1 MKKRMLLLAAL
12 AIVVALLAFHGPGL
26 LDLYRLQR
34 HVAEAA
40 EADQADGGAWPRLT
54 DVCMG
59 CHGAKGTSLNEAY
72 PSLAGQPAQ
81 YVAAQLHA
89 FASGQRANPT
99 MGPLAMTLSE
109 AEIAHLADYYAKQ
122 AAVDNGYF
130 KPDARLRAKGEQLV
144 TGGACAA
151 CHGARLMGQAQFP
164 RLAGQGYDYLVAQ
177 LDAFAKGTR
186 SEATG
191 TMQRV
196 AQAMSADDRAAV
208 ATYLA
213 SVSPGRH

>member
-1 MKKRMLLLAAL
+1 MKKRIVLLAVL
-12 AIVVALLAFHGPGL
+12 AVAGALLAVYGPTL
-26 LDLYRLQR
+26 LGFYRLQR
-34 HVAEAA
+34 HIDETAQ
-40 EADQADGGAWPRLT
+40 ADDADGGPWPRTT

-59 CHGAKGTSLNEAY
+59 CHGVRGSSLNDAY

-81 YVAAQLHA
+81 YVAARLHA

-99 MGPLAMTLSE
+99 MSPLATTMSE
-109 AEIAHLADYYAKQ
+109 AEIVRVAGYYAKQ
-122 AAVDNGYF
+122 APLANRYF

-144 TGGACAA
+144 TGGACVA
-151 CHGARLMGQAQFP
+151 CHGARLMGQTQFP
-164 RLAGQGYDYLVAQ
+164 RLAGQGYDYLRAQ
-177 LDAFAKGTR
+177 LDAFANGTR

-213 SVSPGRH
+213 SLSPVTH

>member
-12 AIVVALLAFHGPGL
+12 VIAGALLAIYGPTVLGF
-26 LDLYRLQR
+26 YRLQR
-34 HVAEAA
+34 HIDATTQ
-40 EADQADGGAWPRLT
+40 ADDADGGRWPRAT

-59 CHGAKGTSLNEAY
+59 CHGVKGTSLSDAY
-72 PSLAGQPAQ
+72 PSLAGQPAS
-81 YVAAQLHA
+81 YVVAQLHA

-99 MGPLAMTLSE
+99 MGPLAMTMSD
-109 AEIAHLADYYAKQ
+109 AEIARVADYYAKQ
-122 AAVDNGYF
+122 APLDNRYF
-130 KPDARLRAKGEQLV
+130 KPDAQLRAKGEQLV
-144 TGGACAA
+144 TGGACVA

-164 RLAGQGYDYLVAQ
+164 RLAGQGYGYLRAQ
-177 LDAFAKGTR
+177 LDAFANGSR

-208 ATYLA
+208 STYLA
-213 SVSPGRH
+213 SLGPAKQ

>member
-1 MKKRMLLLAAL
+1 MKKRIVQLAVL
-12 AIVVALLAFHGPGL
+12 VVAGALLAVYGPTL
-26 LDLYRLQR
+26 LGFYRLQR
-34 HVAEAA
+34 HIDETAQ
-40 EADQADGGAWPRLT
+40 ADEADGGPWPRTT

-59 CHGAKGTSLNEAY
+59 CHGVKGSSLSDAY
-72 PSLAGQPAQ
+72 PSLAGQPPQ

-99 MGPLAMTLSE
+99 MGPLAMTLRE
-109 AEIAHLADYYAKQ
+109 AEIARVAGYYAKQ
-122 AAVDNGYF
+122 APLANRYF

-144 TGGACAA
+144 TGGACVA

-164 RLAGQGYDYLVAQ
+164 RLAGQGYDYLRAQ
-177 LDAFAKGTR
+177 LDAFANGTR

-213 SVSPGRH
+213 SVSPVTQ

>member
-1 MKKRMLLLAAL
+1 MKKRIVLLAVL
-12 AIVVALLAFHGPGL
+12 VVAGALLAVYGPTL
-26 LDLYRLQR
+26 LGFYRLQR
-34 HVAEAA
+34 HIDETAQ
-40 EADQADGGAWPRLT
+40 ADEADGGPWPRTT

-59 CHGAKGTSLNEAY
+59 CHVVKGSSLNDAY

-99 MGPLAMTLSE
+99 MGPLAMTMSE
-109 AEIAHLADYYAKQ
+109 AEIARVAGYYAKQ
-122 AAVDNGYF
+122 APFANRYF

-144 TGGACAA
+144 TGGACVA
-151 CHGARLMGQAQFP
+151 CHGARLTGQAQFP
-164 RLAGQGYDYLVAQ
+164 RLAGQGYDYLRVQ
-177 LDAFAKGTR
+177 LDAFANGTR

-213 SVSPGRH
+213 SVSPVTQ

>member
-12 AIVVALLAFHGPGL
+12 VAVGALLALYGPTL
-26 LDLYRLQR
+26 LGIYRLQR
-34 HVAEAA
+34 HIDTTAQ
-40 EADQADGGAWPRLT
+40 ADDADGGPWPRVT
-54 DVCMG
+54 DTCMG
-59 CHGAKGTSLNEAY
+59 CHGVKGTSLNQAY

-81 YVAAQLHA
+81 YVAEQLRA

-99 MGPLAMTLSE
+99 MGPLAMTMSE
-109 AEIAHLADYYAKQ
+109 TEVAHLADYYTKQ
-122 AAVDNGYF
+122 VPVDNRYF
-130 KPDARLRAKGEQLV
+130 KADARLRAKGEQLV

-151 CHGARLMGQAQFP
+151 CHGARLTGQAQFP
-164 RLAGQGYDYLVAQ
+164 RLAGQGYDYLLAQ
-177 LDAFAKGTR
+177 LDAFANGAR

-196 AQAMSADDRAAV
+196 TKAMSADDRMAI

-213 SVSPGRH
+213 SVSPGKQ

>member
-1 MKKRMLLLAAL
+1 MKKRIVLLAVL
-12 AIVVALLAFHGPGL
+12 VVAGALLAVYGPTL
-26 LDLYRLQR
+26 LGFYRLQR
-34 HVAEAA
+34 HIDETAQ
-40 EADQADGGAWPRLT
+40 ADEADGGPWPRTT

-59 CHGAKGTSLNEAY
+59 CHGVNGSSLNDAY

-99 MGPLAMTLSE
+99 MGPLAMTMSE
-109 AEIAHLADYYAKQ
+109 AEIARVAGYYAKQ
-122 AAVDNGYF
+122 APLANRYF

-144 TGGACAA
+144 TGGACVA
-151 CHGARLMGQAQFP
+151 CHGARLTGQAQFP
-164 RLAGQGYDYLVAQ
+164 RLAGQGYDYLRVQ
-177 LDAFAKGTR
+177 LDAFANGTR

-213 SVSPGRH
+213 SVSPVTQ

>member
-1 MKKRMLLLAAL
+1 MKKRIVLLAVL
-12 AIVVALLAFHGPGL
+12 VVVGALLAVYGSTL
-26 LDLYRLQR
+26 LGFYRLQR
-34 HVAEAA
+34 HIDETAQ
-40 EADQADGGAWPRLT
+40 ADDADGGPWPRTT

-59 CHGAKGTSLNEAY
+59 CHGVKGNSLHDAY

-89 FASGQRANPT
+89 FAAGQRANQT
-99 MGPLAMTLSE
+99 MGPLATTMSE
-109 AEIAHLADYYAKQ
+109 AEIARVAGYYAKQ
-122 AAVDNGYF
+122 APLANRYF
-130 KPDARLRAKGEQLV
+130 KPEARLRAKGEQLV
-144 TGGACAA
+144 TGGACVA
-151 CHGARLMGQAQFP
+151 CHGARLTGQAQFP
-164 RLAGQGYDYLVAQ
+164 RLAGQGYDYLRAQ
-177 LDAFAKGTR
+177 LDAFANGTR

-213 SVSPGRH
+213 SLSPVTQ